1 MGTTLQNSQVGGTQA
16 QNTCDLAKLCN
27 YISKKPLFFVAG
39 IGALI
44 VIGGI
49 LASMGVAMF
58 MYTQYQTNFIET
70 TAGETITV
78 GPVEYTITFEGTHE
92 GDKETQ
98 PENTFVMIG
107 ITAKY
112 IGNEEKTLLS
122 GGQFYIVD
130 ERDQKHEAVY
140 GEFSSKDLLLE
151 WLEPNKPVEKT
162 TQFDIPFDEE
172 KMYKI
177 IVRPQKEQSTVDT
190 AVICITNC

>member
-1 MGTTLQNSQVGGTQA
+1 M
-16 QNTCDLAKLCN
+16 
-27 YISKKPLFFVAG
+27 AG
-39 IGALI
+39 IGVVI
-44 VIGGI
+44 VIGAI
-49 LASMGVAMF
+49 IASMAVAMY
-58 MYTQYQTNFIET
+58 MYTEYQVNFIET
-70 TAGETITV
+70 TVGETVTV
-78 GPVEYTITFEGTHE
+78 GPVEYIITFEGTHE

-98 PENTFVMIG
+98 PENTFVKIG

-122 GGQFYIVD
+122 GGQFFIVD
-130 ERDQKHEAVY
+130 EKEQKHEAVY

-177 IVRPQKEQSTVDT
+177 IIRPQKEQSSLDT
-190 AVICITNC
+190 AVVCITNC